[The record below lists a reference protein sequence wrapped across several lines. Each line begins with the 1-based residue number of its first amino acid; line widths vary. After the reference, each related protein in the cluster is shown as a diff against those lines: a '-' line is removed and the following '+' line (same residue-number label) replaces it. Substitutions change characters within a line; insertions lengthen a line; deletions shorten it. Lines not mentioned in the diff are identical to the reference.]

1 MQFLVTKIVFYVFNF
16 QNPEWNI
23 KIPLGKGVATI
34 RNNLCWRR
42 KLMQLITFTEFSCNW
57 NYFTKIEI
65 QHSNELDTK
74 IDSIFVHVPCI
85 LCIALSSSNIE
96 TLQCRKQNIYC
107 HIIVTTNIIAVLSV
121 IHISILYLTWSDYMY
136 SACIV
141 ALSITA

>member
-107 HIIVTTNIIAVLSV
+107 HINVTTNIIAVLSV

>member
-34 RNNLCWRR
+34 RNNLCSRR

-74 IDSIFVHVPCI
+74 IDSVFVHVPCI

-107 HIIVTTNIIAVLSV
+107 HINVTTNIIAVLSV